1 MELNI
6 ENYMKNPI
14 VLYFLGAILIL
25 LIYIVF
31 IKKKMREAF
40 DIDDSTNVNGKE
52 DTVEVQDSESIG
64 TDLKT
69 KATKIEDGLHLDK
82 YRSQMENLIID
93 MNDWISAK
101 TAAAIPGIAKKINES
116 DGSDIGEIVGLMR
129 KYNEMDN
136 YKKTLNTTM
145 KYIDGK

>member
-1 MELNI
+1 MEVSI
-6 ENYMKNPI
+6 ENYMKNPL

-40 DIDDSTNVNGKE
+40 DIDDSTNVNAKE
-52 DTVEVQDSESIG
+52 DSVEVQDSETIA

>member
-1 MELNI
+1 MEVSI
-6 ENYMKNPI
+6 ENYMKNPL

-40 DIDDSTNVNGKE
+40 DNDDGNATE
-52 DTVEVQDSESIG
+52 DTVEVQDSETIAS
-64 TDLKT
+64 DLKT

-101 TAAAIPGIAKKINES
+101 TAAAIPGIAKNK
-116 DGSDIGEIVGLMR
+116 
-129 KYNEMDN
+129 
-136 YKKTLNTTM
+136 
-145 KYIDGK
+145 

>member
-1 MELNI
+1 MEISI

-40 DIDDSTNVNGKE
+40 DNDDENATE
-52 DTVEVQDSESIG
+52 ETVEVQDSETIA

>member
-1 MELNI
+1 MEISI

-14 VLYFLGAILIL
+14 VLYFLGAILIV

-40 DIDDSTNVNGKE
+40 DNDDENATE
-52 DTVEVQDSESIG
+52 ETVEVQDSETIA

>member
-1 MELNI
+1 MELSI
-6 ENYMKNPI
+6 ENYMKNPL

-40 DIDDSTNVNGKE
+40 DNDDGNAKE
-52 DTVEVQDSESIG
+52 DTVEVQDSETIG